1 MTRTQRALK
10 NSEARAQKTKRKVL
24 NLVTGMFAEEYKKKS
39 GKWNVSKIAIEAG
52 VTRDSVRKYL
62 KEANLYDG

>member
-1 MTRTQRALK
+1 MTRTQIALK

>member
-10 NSEARAQKTKRKVL
+10 NSEAIAQKTRRKVL

-39 GKWNVSKIAIEAG
+39 GKWNISKIAIEAG

>member
-10 NSEARAQKTKRKVL
+10 NSEAIAQKTRRKVL

-39 GKWNVSKIAIEAG
+39 GKWNISKIAIEAE

>member
-1 MTRTQRALK
+1 MTRKQRALK
-10 NSEARAQKTKRKVL
+10 NSEAIAQRTRRKVL

-39 GKWNVSKIAIEAG
+39 GKWNISKIAIEAG
-52 VTRDSVRKYL
+52 VARDSVRKYL